1 MPGCKRI
8 AGTFVLLLVALSETF
23 SQGCSDAGFCT
34 MGAMKPDQPFNK
46 KISMRLRSMELS
58 FYHASTITTT
68 KISSVT
74 ADLNFSLNSKYSFQ
88 VKIPYLIA
96 NGRFAETHG
105 LSDISLCVTR
115 NVYTHE
121 KFDINVSL
129 GAKIPTNDSNLKN
142 DKGWPLPMYYQTS
155 LGSYDGILGVSLIS
169 RNWLLATGIQHPFTK
184 NGNEFAW
191 KVEDEWAEWKDRE
204 YLRHY
209 SEAAELRRGTDV
221 MLRVERN
228 FRFSRFNFS
237 LGMLPIYRLN
247 NDEILDR
254 LTNTRYKISNA
265 HGLALS
271 ALLTAGYRFNVR
283 SGIKLLVGKKLTNR
297 DVNPDGLSREAVS
310 TFSYYYRF

>member
-1 MPGCKRI
+1 MPGFKTTAC
-8 AGTFVLLLVALSETF
+8 TLVLLLVALSETF

-34 MGAMKPDQPFNK
+34 MGAMKPDQPFSK

-58 FYHASTITTT
+58 FYHATTITTVR
-68 KISSVT
+68 ISSIT
-74 ADLNFSLNSKYSFQ
+74 ADLNFGLNDKYSLQ

-96 NGRFAETHG
+96 NGRFAQTSG
-105 LSDISLCVTR
+105 LSDISLCMTR
-115 NVYTHE
+115 NVYSHE
-121 KFDINVSL
+121 KFDVNVSL
-129 GAKIPTNDSNLKN
+129 GAKIPTNDSDKWN
-142 DKGWPLPMYYQTS
+142 DGRPLPMYYQTS
-155 LGSYDGILGVSLIS
+155 LGSYDGILGISLVS

-184 NGNEFAW
+184 NNNQFVWKEEWLEFT
-191 KVEDEWAEWKDRE
+191 DRG
-204 YLRHY
+204 YLRLY
-209 SEAAELRRGTDV
+209 SEAAELKRGTDV

-237 LGMLPIYRLN
+237 LGMLPIYRIS

-254 LTNTRYKISNA
+254 VTNTRYKVGNA

-271 ALLTAGYRFNVR
+271 ALFTAGYRFNVR
-283 SGIKLLVGKKLTNR
+283 SGIKLLLGKKITNR